1 MYLLFRNIFR
11 VRLWNKGIDIHKV
24 EYTLREL
31 ENSEII
37 TEKPIRLSDLQYIE
51 ARFIDTLIIPC
62 RANLHKLLTYLYF
75 EGDFKTENILVR
87 KVSEEDFKYLR
98 VIFNH
103 QEDYRIWKKLLKV
116 YQEKGKERTF
126 EELSRQVALIKLREK
141 L

>member
-1 MYLLFRNIFR
+1 MFLLFRDIFR
-11 VRLWNKGIDIHKV
+11 VRLWNKGIDIHKA

-37 TEKPIRLSDLQYIE
+37 TEKPIRLSDLRYIE
-51 ARFIDTLIIPC
+51 ARFVDSLIIPC

-75 EGDFKTENILVR
+75 EGDFKTENVLVR
-87 KVSEEDFKYLR
+87 KVSEEDIKYLKI
-98 VIFNH
+98 IFNH

-116 YQEKGKERTF
+116 YQEEGKERTF